1 MSTKIYNG
9 YIAKVNISDLLLK
22 FINIQP
28 QFEKIKVEGYSKF
41 LIENS
46 VKYIDEKTIIGE
58 EVKQQ
63 EVLFDSY
70 EKHCDI
76 INEVI
81 KKGLREPR
89 LDFSASVSVLF
100 LKRNTTLL
108 LLYCENKEMV
118 ELWNN
123 LDFIEE
129 YHYQNSTDKPE
140 YITERLWNKRRKDW
154 DIVLGDDAPIKRG
167 YSFTFTDERLP
178 WFSLLNKEK
187 YTPDLEQRVSDYFSR
202 SWINNRTLAIMNE
215 KNINTFDSASLF
227 QAKDEWTKFKQTEEY
242 QKQFEEIKQKLPV
255 INFLPSKK
263 EKIEFE

>member
-46 VKYIDEKTIIGE
+46 VKGIDEKIMFGE
-58 EVKQQ
+58 EIKQQ
-63 EVLFDSY
+63 VVLFETH
-70 EKHCDI
+70 EKYCNI
-76 INEVI
+76 ISEVVG
-81 KKGLREPR
+81 KGLRDTN
-89 LDFSASVSVLF
+89 LDFSVSVSVLF

-108 LLYCENKEMV
+108 LLYCENKEMID
-118 ELWNN
+118 LWNG

-178 WFSLLNKEK
+178 WFFLVNREK
-187 YTPDLEQRVSDYFSR
+187 YIPDLDQRVLNYFSR

-215 KNINTFDSASLF
+215 KNINTFDAASLF
-227 QAKDEWTKFKQTEEY
+227 QAKDEWAKFKQTEEY

-255 INFLPSKK
+255 INFMSSEK
-263 EKIEFE
+263 EK